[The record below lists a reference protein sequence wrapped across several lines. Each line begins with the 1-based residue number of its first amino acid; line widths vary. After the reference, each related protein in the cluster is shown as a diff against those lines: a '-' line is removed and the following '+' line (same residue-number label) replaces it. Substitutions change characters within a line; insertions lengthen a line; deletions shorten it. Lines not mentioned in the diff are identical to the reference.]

1 MGQQLS
7 LNITLSLLIGIFT
20 LYILSAIGFIF
31 GLSINLSYI
40 LIAVVCAIYAPVKL
54 CNYKPKETISSLIII
69 VLLTL
74 LCGYISEQIM
84 DMSNDGQWYHQT
96 GIIFL
101 KKGWNPIYTTATS
114 FLHQNWNVEING
126 LEYVNSY
133 PKFAEIVAANIYYL
147 TENIELGKTLNFL
160 SLVILGFY
168 TFYTLKKYLF
178 KNNTVI
184 AVVFSIL
191 MVINPVSLAQMHTFY
206 VDNLVYVYFMLMV
219 LSLIDIECSNSL
231 NKTAWLILTI
241 SAIILANIKL
251 VGLIYTAEIL
261 FFYGLYLWYFKKKNT
276 AKILKKTS
284 LVVVGLLL
292 VCAANPYFANIAQ
305 GKHILYPVFGSD
317 TADIMEHNMPTE
329 FHNKSRAYKLFMST
343 FSRVD
348 NSFAEFKSLDNK
360 LKLKAPFTVKK
371 EELLY
376 LRFWD
381 VRQCGF
387 GVLWSGI
394 LILSFLLSFFIRYK
408 NKKDKSTGLMVL
420 GLLTLSVLL
429 NLENWW
435 ARYVPQF
442 YAIPILVLAL
452 YTSNASSAKQKL
464 TSSICCLIIFINS
477 AISYKEISL
486 AALNF
491 TEQKQVQLNNMEKM
505 KRQPDFIKNLEQS
518 KIRDDFSATVLLFL
532 DKYGRK

>member
-40 LIAVVCAIYAPVKL
+40 LVAVVCAIYAPVKL
-54 CNYKPKETISSLIII
+54 CNYKPKETIISLIII
-69 VLLTL
+69 VLLIL

-133 PKFAEIVAANIYYL
+133 PKFAEIVAANIFYL
-147 TENIELGKTLNFL
+147 TENIELGKILNFL
-160 SLVILGFY
+160 SLAILGFY
-168 TFYTLKKYLF
+168 TFYTLKKHLF

-219 LSLIDIECSNSL
+219 LALIDIECSNFL

-241 SAIILANIKL
+241 SAVILTNIKL
-251 VGLIYTAEIL
+251 VGLIYTMEIL
-261 FFYGLYLWYFKKKNT
+261 SFYGLYLWYFKKKNT

-284 LVVVGLLL
+284 LVIVGLLL
-292 VCAANPYFANIAQ
+292 VCAANPYFTNIAQ

-329 FHNKSRAYKLFMST
+329 FHNKSMAYKLFMST
-343 FSRVD
+343 FSQVD
-348 NSFAEFKSLDNK
+348 NIPAQNTGKIK
-360 LKLKAPFTVKK
+360 LKTPLTIQK
-371 EELLY
+371 EEIEY
-376 LRFWD
+376 LWLWD
-381 VRQCGF
+381 TRQSGF

-394 LILSFLLSFFIRYK
+394 LILSVLLSFFIRYK

-452 YTSNASSAKQKL
+452 YASNTSSAKQKL
-464 TSSICCLIIFINS
+464 ISSICCLIIFINS
-477 AISYKEISL
+477 AINYKEISL

-505 KRQPDFIKNLEQS
+505 KRQPDFIKSIEQS